1 MENKNRLNELRK
13 EENIKQ
19 SDLAKIVGISQQHLS
34 KYERNGYTSIDPKV
48 EEAIA
53 NYFSCSIDYLRGISD
68 IRNPEDILNKEI
80 LLKTEFQKL
89 GIIGENEDL
98 SDELL
103 AYFRDLINANKPFLS
118 KIAELKKNNSSN
130 NDKDTNTDNK

>member
-13 EENIKQ
+13 EANIKQ
-19 SDLAKIVGISQQHLS
+19 SDLAKIIGISQQHLS
-34 KYERNGYTSIDPKV
+34 KYERNDYTAIDPKV

-53 NYFSCSIDYLRGISD
+53 NYFSCSIDYLRGITD
-68 IRNPEDILNKEI
+68 IRNPEKEI
-80 LLKTEFQKL
+80 LLRTEFQKL

-103 AYFRDLINANKPFLS
+103 SYFRDLINANKPFLS
-118 KIAELKKNNSSN
+118 KIAELRKNNSSN
-130 NDKDTNTDNK
+130 NDKNSDNK

>member
-13 EENIKQ
+13 EANIKQ

-34 KYERNGYTSIDPKV
+34 KYERSGYTAIDPKV

-68 IRNPEDILNKEI
+68 IRNPEDIFKKEI

>member
-13 EENIKQ
+13 EANIKQ
-19 SDLAKIVGISQQHLS
+19 SDLAKIIGISQQHLS
-34 KYERNGYTSIDPKV
+34 KYERNDYTAIDPKV

-53 NYFSCSIDYLRGISD
+53 NYFSCSIDYLRGITD
-68 IRNPEDILNKEI
+68 IRNPEKEI
-80 LLKTEFQKL
+80 LLRTEFQKL

-103 AYFRDLINANKPFLS
+103 SYFRDLINANKPFLS
-118 KIAELKKNNSSN
+118 KIAELKKNNSSS
-130 NDKDTNTDNK
+130 NDKDSNNK

>member
-13 EENIKQ
+13 EANIKQ
-19 SDLAKIVGISQQHLS
+19 SDLAKIIGISQQHLS
-34 KYERNGYTSIDPKV
+34 KYERNDYTAIDSKV

-53 NYFSCSIDYLRGISD
+53 NYFSCSIDYLRGITD
-68 IRNPEDILNKEI
+68 IRNPEKEI
-80 LLKTEFQKL
+80 LLRTEFQKL

-103 AYFRDLINANKPFLS
+103 SYFRDLINANKPFLS
-118 KIAELKKNNSSN
+118 KIAELKKNNSSS
-130 NDKDTNTDNK
+130 NDKDSNNK